1 MDSLKR
7 SLGAILVLLGV
18 VLLAIYAVAGLTD
31 NLILVLAAI
40 LFVVGI
46 GSYIFLNKLFIGNG
60 K

>member
-1 MDSLKR
+1 MDQLKR

-18 VLLAIYAVAGLTD
+18 VLLFVYSVADMTD
-31 NLILVLAAI
+31 NLFLVIAGI
-40 LFVVGI
+40 LFVAGI

>member
-1 MDSLKR
+1 MDQLKR

-18 VLLAIYAVAGLTD
+18 ILLAVYSICELTD
-31 NLILVLAAI
+31 NIILVISAI
-40 LFVVGI
+40 LFVAGI